1 MIKKIN
7 NLFNDNRFKKYVS
20 NISWLL
26 IEKLFKIFVGL
37 FIGIWIARYL
47 GPTQFGLLS
56 YAQSFVGF
64 FGAIAS
70 LGFDSVLV
78 RELVKNSSLSKDF
91 LGTAFILK
99 LIATLFSI
107 LLLYFISI
115 IVNDKYENILIM
127 IISISL
133 IFKAFNVIDIFFQ
146 SKVISKYSVY
156 SNIFALFVSSIVKIF
171 LIFFKAPLIA
181 FVFVIVF
188 ETFLV
193 SISYLYWYLKVS
205 GEFFFKKIKFNF
217 NIAKN
222 LLKSGL
228 PLLLSSMAVALYM
241 RVDQIMIQN
250 MIDSRAVGNYAVAV
264 KLSEVF
270 YFFPGII
277 VNSLFPS
284 VITAKKMSDKLYYER
299 FKFLFML
306 VFVIC
311 LISALIIVVFG
322 KDIIDLLYGEKY
334 LDASKVLIIHIWTG
348 IFVSLGLVS
357 GKWYII
363 ENLENY
369 LFFRTILGLILN
381 IILNFFLIPIL
392 NIEGAAIATLI
403 SQIFVGYFFDLFFS
417 KTQKLFFIKTQALL
431 FKDFKEV
438 LKVLNG

>member
-26 IEKLFKIFVGL
+26 IERLFKIFVGL

-64 FGAIAS
+64 FGAIAA

-133 IFKAFNVIDIFFQ
+133 IFKAFNVIDMFFQ

-250 MIDSRAVGNYAVAV
+250 MIDSRAVGNYAAAV

>member
-26 IEKLFKIFVGL
+26 IERLFKIFVGL

-64 FGAIAS
+64 FGAIAA

-115 IVNDKYENILIM
+115 IVNDKYENMLIM

-311 LISALIIVVFG
+311 LISDLIIVVFG

-369 LFFRTILGLILN
+369 LFFRTVLGLILN
-381 IILNFFLIPIL
+381 IILNLFLIPIL

>member
-64 FGAIAS
+64 FGAIAA

-115 IVNDKYENILIM
+115 IVNDKYENMLIM

-156 SNIFALFVSSIVKIF
+156 SNIFALFVSSIVKIL

-311 LISALIIVVFG
+311 LISDLIIVVFG

-369 LFFRTILGLILN
+369 LFFRTVLGLILN
-381 IILNFFLIPIL
+381 IILNLFLIPIL